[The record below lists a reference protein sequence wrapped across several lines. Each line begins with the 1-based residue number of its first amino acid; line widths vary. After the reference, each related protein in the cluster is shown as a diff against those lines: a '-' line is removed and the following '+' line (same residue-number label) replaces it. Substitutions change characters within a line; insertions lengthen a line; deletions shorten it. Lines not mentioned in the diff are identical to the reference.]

1 MEIKIIHIN
10 NNEKERNNI
19 SMTGTMN
26 DTERMTPTA
35 EFFEEV
41 LNGVDYP
48 NNQKILILSKFDE
61 VGNWAAFS
69 CAHDRDDD
77 TLAYGG
83 HIGLCSAS
91 GESYLTILDLLYW
104 LDCFRTNGIRV
115 IIDEKWY
122 LNLSSK

>member
-1 MEIKIIHIN
+1 MKGVTN
-10 NNEKERNNI
+10 
-19 SMTGTMN
+19 TMN
-26 DTERMTPTA
+26 DTERTTPTA

-41 LNGVDYP
+41 LNGTDYP

-61 VGNWAAFS
+61 AGNWAVFS
-69 CAHDRDDD
+69 CAHDGEDD

-91 GESYLTILDLLYW
+91 GESYLTVSDLLYW
-104 LDCFRTNGIRV
+104 FDCFRTNDIRV
-115 IIDEKWY
+115 IVDEKWY